1 VVRRARERGQRPQ
14 AGVDDVRGM
23 GSEEEA
29 RAARRECVPAVGL
42 GVPGGLSDTGS
53 HRSGPGRVRAR
64 ARGGGGSAR
73 TRMSAGA
80 LRRASAL
87 VAPVRGHARET
98 EAPGWPV
105 ARRSPPDSHFGRA
118 RFRASW
124 RAAERVA
131 FSLTAPFRTGPPHQ
145 WSSTRARVKR
155 ASESVVR
162 GLHFA
167 PQWSAAFRV
176 TAARK
181 PRLPR
186 RACIAR
192 RLAGEPPAGADG
204 YFQRPA
210 PAPLRC
216 S

>member
-1 VVRRARERGQRPQ
+1 MRSVPRGASRAR
-14 AGVDDVRGM
+14 
-23 GSEEEA
+23 A
-29 RAARRECVPAVGL
+29 RAAPTGRCRRRPRCWLKGRGSRWSSCSSPAW
-42 GVPGGLSDTGS
+42 PSRCSAGS
-53 HRSGPGRVRAR
+53 ATRAPIGSGPGRVRVR
-64 ARGGGGSAR
+64 ARGGGVLRAVVGGS
-73 TRMSAGA
+73 
-80 LRRASAL
+80 
-87 VAPVRGHARET
+87 APVRRLGREA

-105 ARRSPPDSHFGRA
+105 VRRSPPDSHSGRA

-131 FSLTAPFRTGPPHQ
+131 FWLTAPFRTGPPHQ